1 MYIGKEPIVGNFQK
15 CDAISVVN
23 GQAAYTLQVSSTN
36 VVPESANHMLVSLN
50 GVLQA
55 PTSSFTVSGSTLTF
69 ASNLATGD
77 VIDFVILLGNVLDLG
92 VPSDNT
98 VTTAKL
104 GANSVTGAKLNT
116 DVISAQTALA
126 TAPADT
132 DEFMVSDAGVLKRI
146 DYSLIK
152 GGGQWEFI
160 SSTTISSGTAAVD
173 FTTLSTDYEDF
184 LFTLQN
190 VHQADDGV
198 RIYGRVF
205 TGTGGSQAVVTSGN
219 YGYAIST
226 MTTGHS
232 TEGTNSVDHMRF
244 SYNNGAAS
252 AESYCA
258 EIVLYN
264 PHGTTFEKLFR
275 ISGVGLS
282 SANAT
287 HMHTIA
293 SKYDQG
299 TAVTG
304 VRFYSQTGNLDSG
317 KISLFGRKNS

>member
-1 MYIGKEPIVGNFQK
+1 MAYIGKIPTPAPLTSSDIAADVITSAK
-15 CDAISVVN
+15 IADDAISEEHLDATIIT
-23 GQAAYTLQVSSTN
+23 G
-36 VVPESANHMLVSLN
+36 
-50 GVLQA
+50 
-55 PTSSFTVSGSTLTF
+55 LT
-69 ASNLATGD
+69 A
-77 VIDFVILLGNVLDLG
+77 
-92 VPSDNT
+92 
-98 VTTAKL
+98 L
-104 GANSVTGAKLNT
+104 GAT
-116 DVISAQTALA
+116 
-126 TAPADT
+126 PADT
-132 DEFMVSDAGVLKRI
+132 DELIISDAGTLKRM
-146 DYSLIK
+146 DYSHIK
-152 GGGQWEFI
+152 GGGQWEYI
-160 SSTTISSGTAAVD
+160 SSSTISSGTAAVD

-190 VHQADDGV
+190 IHQADDGV

-219 YGYAIST
+219 YGYAIEA

-258 EIVLYN
+258 EIFLYN

-275 ISGVGLS
+275 INGVGLS
-282 SANAT
+282 ASNAT
-287 HMHTIA
+287 ESHDIA